1 MKQIP
6 AVEQPMQKSVA
17 RNPNML
23 RTLIGLGLTL
33 ILVLGYAVYS
43 ASLDSEYYLYTTSN
57 EEVDIQLELEDPGDG
72 TLVYSTEISGAFT
85 WVNFSVDGLPA
96 DGEFEATSGGQQ
108 WWSHPALVDEDATM
122 FNCLAPDD
130 NFSIVNNCD
139 RSFTHTAVPD
149 EQGQTLLRGLLDYE
163 LPLSG
168 TGSLRAVNES
178 VARDDVEQLISGAN
192 DTVTWRMVLRAE
204 GDIDS
209 ASVTVTMTV
218 VQHELVD
225 VEPFKLD
232 PITEGFWSLTA
243 LLGCLSLVLL
253 LPLGFYYG
261 SRLKDKAEERGRDA
275 ALAEAT
281 EYSSDS
287 A

>member
-1 MKQIP
+1 M
-6 AVEQPMQKSVA
+6 A

-57 EEVDIQLELEDPGDG
+57 EEVNIQLQQEDSGDG
-72 TLVYSTEISGAFT
+72 TLVYTTEISGAFT
-85 WVNFSVDGLPA
+85 WVNFSVEGLPA
-96 DGEFEATSGGQQ
+96 DGTFEATSGGQQ

-130 NFSIVNNCD
+130 DFEIVNNCD
-139 RSFTHTAVPD
+139 QAFTHTAIPD
-149 EQGQTLLRGLLDYE
+149 EQGQTLLRGLLDDE

-178 VARDDVEQLISGAN
+178 VAQDEAEQLISGAN

-204 GDIDS
+204 SDIDP
-209 ASVTVTMTV
+209 AFVTVTMTV

-232 PITEGFWSLTA
+232 PVTEGFWSLTA

-275 ALAEAT
+275 ALAE
-281 EYSSDS
+281 SIDHSGDS